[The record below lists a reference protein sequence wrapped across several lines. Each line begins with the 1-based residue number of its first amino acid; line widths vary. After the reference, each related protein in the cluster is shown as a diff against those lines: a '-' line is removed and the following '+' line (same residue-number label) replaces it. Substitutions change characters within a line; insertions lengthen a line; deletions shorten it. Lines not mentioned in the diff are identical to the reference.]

1 MERVLKAIY
10 GQVRSGKDYR
20 SYVDLKDFCREVMKT
35 DIPLAIKYLSLLSD
49 RIEQVM
55 PTLPFEEMGSFFE
68 LHHDV
73 VLLGAPHSF
82 HLYLLA
88 VEWKRDPDRKFY
100 PPRRR
105 VLRVLVDD
113 LQDLADHKLDFLGI
127 SLPPRVGKLVS
138 DDTKVL
144 TKEGWKNHGDLCVG
158 DYVISPNGNFVKVTH
173 VFPKNLADVR
183 VKFTDGTHVDVHE
196 NHEWVVYNRHKG
208 KYEVVETKAMFDD
221 YEVGIPGHRGHRYFY
236 QLPLKN
242 YVKGEVKKL
251 PVPAYTFGAWLGD
264 GTNTNPRISID
275 HRDRPIVE
283 RIIADGYAVASYN
296 VHKETG
302 VEYFAFDKLR
312 FDLQKIGMCHSRQ
325 TCPKHIPQ
333 EYLIAPIQHR
343 LALLAGLLDT
353 DGCLQ
358 SKRYFF
364 STTEP
369 QLRDDF
375 ISLIST
381 FGWRCSVAEHA
392 PTTSSSGIVGRRTVW
407 TISFHPDCPIPCQ
420 LERKQIKE
428 FAERRRTAICGFERI
443 DPKPGNCISVEGG
456 VYCVGE
462 RLIPTHN
469 STLCIFFMTWM
480 MGRNPDVANVMSG
493 HSDKLTD
500 GFYREL
506 LSIIKDTSQY
516 DWTVVFPNV
525 PIADTSAKN
534 ETIDLNHT
542 KRFPTMTCRSIGG
555 TLTGAVEIGSGGVL
569 YCDDLVEDLEESLNP
584 ARLDAKYNA
593 YLNQLKDRKK
603 LGALELMVGT
613 RWNVFDPL
621 GRIQDQYEGN
631 ERYRFR
637 VIPALNEDDE
647 SNFNYEY
654 GVGFDTAYYHDMRDS
669 IDPATW
675 NAKYQGAPYIRE
687 GLLFPEDE
695 LLTYNG
701 VLPDGD
707 PEKVVVC
714 DVAWGGG
721 DSLSMPIVYKFGE
734 DVYIHDVVFNKGDK
748 SVTYP
753 VVIGRIKQ
761 HLPHKA
767 RFEANNGGH
776 EYADNVDKALRK
788 DGVHIH
794 EVALNAITE
803 VDIPEDVSV
812 SISEELHSYQVD
824 LADYDG
830 KLSVAEIL
838 QKCANASGCVLYQD
852 RKGVLTIE
860 KLRYSET
867 GYIIPLKLS
876 PSYPKVELS
885 RSLKNVSVTY
895 GVEGVYLLPCNDS
908 GETQTVEND
917 FILTEN
923 QAAIVAE
930 WVADGL
936 RGRKTISGE
945 FRSDPRIDLF
955 DVLRV
960 ENKYGTVTGVA
971 ITDIKYSFSGAF
983 RASYS
988 GQVRGTTVPV
998 YCGEVFSGEV
1008 T

>member
-55 PTLPFEEMGSFFE
+55 PMLPFEEMGSFFE

-105 VLRVLVDD
+105 VLKVLVDD
-113 LQDLADHKLDFLGI
+113 LQDLADGKLDFLGI
-127 SLPPRVGKLVS
+127 SLPPRVGK
-138 DDTKVL
+138 
-144 TKEGWKNHGDLCVG
+144 
-158 DYVISPNGNFVKVTH
+158 
-173 VFPKNLADVR
+173 
-183 VKFTDGTHVDVHE
+183 
-196 NHEWVVYNRHKG
+196 
-208 KYEVVETKAMFDD
+208 
-221 YEVGIPGHRGHRYFY
+221 
-236 QLPLKN
+236 
-242 YVKGEVKKL
+242 
-251 PVPAYTFGAWLGD
+251 
-264 GTNTNPRISID
+264 
-275 HRDRPIVE
+275 
-283 RIIADGYAVASYN
+283 
-296 VHKETG
+296 
-302 VEYFAFDKLR
+302 
-312 FDLQKIGMCHSRQ
+312 
-325 TCPKHIPQ
+325 
-333 EYLIAPIQHR
+333 
-343 LALLAGLLDT
+343 
-353 DGCLQ
+353 
-358 SKRYFF
+358 
-364 STTEP
+364 
-369 QLRDDF
+369 
-375 ISLIST
+375 
-381 FGWRCSVAEHA
+381 
-392 PTTSSSGIVGRRTVW
+392 
-407 TISFHPDCPIPCQ
+407 
-420 LERKQIKE
+420 
-428 FAERRRTAICGFERI
+428 
-443 DPKPGNCISVEGG
+443 
-456 VYCVGE
+456 
-462 RLIPTHN
+462 

-506 LSIIKDTSQY
+506 LSIIKDTTQY
-516 DWTVVFPNV
+516 DWAVVFPSV

-584 ARLDAKYNA
+584 ARLEAKYNA

-654 GVGFDTAYYHDMRDS
+654 GVGFDTAYYRDMRES
-669 IDPATW
+669 IDDATW

-794 EVALNAITE
+794 VFSKKAPSSQSKLARIVQFAPDIKRFYFLGTKYRSKEYREFMREVTTFVQTGKNPHDDAADSLAMVADELYHGTAS
-803 VDIPEDVSV
+803 VSV
-812 SISEELHSYQVD
+812 V
-824 LADYDG
+824 
-830 KLSVAEIL
+830 K
-838 QKCANASGCVLYQD
+838 
-852 RKGVLTIE
+852 R
-860 KLRYSET
+860 
-867 GYIIPLKLS
+867 P
-876 PSYPKVELS
+876 
-885 RSLKNVSVTY
+885 
-895 GVEGVYLLPCNDS
+895 
-908 GETQTVEND
+908 
-917 FILTEN
+917 F
-923 QAAIVAE
+923 
-930 WVADGL
+930 
-936 RGRKTISGE
+936 
-945 FRSDPRIDLF
+945 
-955 DVLRV
+955 
-960 ENKYGTVTGVA
+960 
-971 ITDIKYSFSGAF
+971 
-983 RASYS
+983 
-988 GQVRGTTVPV
+988 
-998 YCGEVFSGEV
+998 
-1008 T
+1008 

>member
-105 VLRVLVDD
+105 VLKVLVDD
-113 LQDLADHKLDFLGI
+113 LQDLADGKLDFLGI
-127 SLPPRVGKLVS
+127 SLPPRVGK
-138 DDTKVL
+138 
-144 TKEGWKNHGDLCVG
+144 
-158 DYVISPNGNFVKVTH
+158 
-173 VFPKNLADVR
+173 
-183 VKFTDGTHVDVHE
+183 
-196 NHEWVVYNRHKG
+196 
-208 KYEVVETKAMFDD
+208 
-221 YEVGIPGHRGHRYFY
+221 
-236 QLPLKN
+236 
-242 YVKGEVKKL
+242 
-251 PVPAYTFGAWLGD
+251 
-264 GTNTNPRISID
+264 
-275 HRDRPIVE
+275 
-283 RIIADGYAVASYN
+283 
-296 VHKETG
+296 
-302 VEYFAFDKLR
+302 
-312 FDLQKIGMCHSRQ
+312 
-325 TCPKHIPQ
+325 
-333 EYLIAPIQHR
+333 
-343 LALLAGLLDT
+343 
-353 DGCLQ
+353 
-358 SKRYFF
+358 
-364 STTEP
+364 
-369 QLRDDF
+369 
-375 ISLIST
+375 
-381 FGWRCSVAEHA
+381 
-392 PTTSSSGIVGRRTVW
+392 
-407 TISFHPDCPIPCQ
+407 
-420 LERKQIKE
+420 
-428 FAERRRTAICGFERI
+428 
-443 DPKPGNCISVEGG
+443 
-456 VYCVGE
+456 
-462 RLIPTHN
+462 

-506 LSIIKDTSQY
+506 LSIIKDTTQY
-516 DWTVVFPNV
+516 DWAVVFPNV

-534 ETIDLNHT
+534 ETIDLNYT

-584 ARLDAKYNA
+584 ARLEAKYNA

-654 GVGFDTAYYHDMRDS
+654 VVGFDTAYYRDMRES
-669 IDPATW
+669 IDDATW

-753 VVIGRIKQ
+753 VVIGRIKL

-794 EVALNAITE
+794 VFSKKAPSSQSKLARIVQFAPDIKRFYFLGTKYRSKEYREFMREVTTFVQTGKNPHDDAADSLAMVADELYHGTAS
-803 VDIPEDVSV
+803 VSV
-812 SISEELHSYQVD
+812 V
-824 LADYDG
+824 
-830 KLSVAEIL
+830 K
-838 QKCANASGCVLYQD
+838 
-852 RKGVLTIE
+852 R
-860 KLRYSET
+860 
-867 GYIIPLKLS
+867 P
-876 PSYPKVELS
+876 
-885 RSLKNVSVTY
+885 
-895 GVEGVYLLPCNDS
+895 
-908 GETQTVEND
+908 
-917 FILTEN
+917 F
-923 QAAIVAE
+923 
-930 WVADGL
+930 
-936 RGRKTISGE
+936 
-945 FRSDPRIDLF
+945 
-955 DVLRV
+955 
-960 ENKYGTVTGVA
+960 
-971 ITDIKYSFSGAF
+971 
-983 RASYS
+983 
-988 GQVRGTTVPV
+988 
-998 YCGEVFSGEV
+998 
-1008 T
+1008 